1 METDPKHFDMTK
13 AVVQIKGMSGHDV
26 YYALDKKRINIEKY
40 TKQAFI
46 VTIHTNINEQ
56 EVKYLLECLL
66 AIADEA
72 KPQQDEVHA

>member
-1 METDPKHFDMTK
+1 MTK

>member
-13 AVVQIKGMSGHDV
+13 AVVKIKGMSGHDV

-72 KPQQDEVHA
+72 KPQQDELHA